1 MIKFDGTMY
10 PTIEDILFLWVQV
23 FFFLA
28 FLLTTD
34 FKQPRRQC
42 QRKGR
47 LKIYVRVTCTTSQ
60 LFQFVN
66 LYNVAKLYWNRIGG
80 KGVQVKTENENLP
93 S

>member
-1 MIKFDGTMY
+1 MIKFDSTMY
-10 PTIEDILFLWVQV
+10 PTIEDILFPLGAS
-23 FFFLA
+23 FIFLA
-28 FLLTTD
+28 FFLTTD
-34 FKQPRRQC
+34 FKQPRRQY

-66 LYNVAKLYWNRIGG
+66 LYNVAKLSWNRIGG